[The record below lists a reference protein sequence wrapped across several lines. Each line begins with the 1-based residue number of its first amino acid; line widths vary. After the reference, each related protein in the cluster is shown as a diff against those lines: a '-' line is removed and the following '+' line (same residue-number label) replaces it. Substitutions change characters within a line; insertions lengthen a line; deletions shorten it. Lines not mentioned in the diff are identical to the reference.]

1 MEYGFNKFKHV
12 VASYDG
18 DNVMTFFDGVLVD
31 IFKAEQD
38 LVPAALVREF
48 MAGRGGISG
57 SYDNIRI
64 YDHALSAT
72 EVAQL
77 YEYESQPQP
86 AADPRNA
93 TAIAQS
99 VNGFIVGAEVTNGGS
114 GYTSAPEITITGSG
128 TGAVLQGIVSGG
140 KVSSIEVLNP
150 GSGYDSNSRIV
161 IAAPPA
167 QPSLL
172 SISKEG
178 VALKIVVRTQTGRSY
193 QLQRTRGLFE
203 WEDDGDGFIGT
214 GAEVSFL
221 REYFEPYRF
230 WRVKVSEQ

>member
-1 MEYGFNKFKHV
+1 MIFSSSGKNFLYANGVKLATFGTSGHRQGNPLFVLGGDRRHRPQRPLRYDVDNLRVYGRSL
-12 VASYDG
+12 AP
-18 DNVMTFFDGVLVD
+18 L
-31 IFKAEQD
+31 
-38 LVPAALVREF
+38 
-48 MAGRGGISG
+48 
-57 SYDNIRI
+57 
-64 YDHALSAT
+64 
-72 EVAQL
+72 EVSQL

-203 WEDDGDGFIGT
+203 WEDDGDGFTGT
-214 GAEVSFL
+214 GAEVSFF

-230 WRVKVSEQ
+230 WRVKVSGQ